1 MNIYTE
7 EELNTPTN
15 ELLFKKF
22 IEQFSEVDNSRVK
35 NEMLSVLEK
44 WTETKKKFMSP
55 NISNTERLPL
65 YTNILDNNDLYL
77 TYILEHDSDVFGSS
91 RPGNSKD
98 YKVYKN
104 SNGRFNIAKGR
115 TILKENVTASV
126 AASSSSFGDVIDVYA
141 TIFKLSSKSDIGT
154 ALRQLSEYPSYQ
166 SYVAKQIL
174 HKAVVLE
181 LCRYDVKSNPYLEN
195 VINYPLINIYEKEI
209 INKILKLL
217 NIKTENNYFIQS
229 NAIVVRFLEI
239 INYWGNKT
247 EGSKWENL
255 KPTPLVIERMSV
267 ALWRW
272 FKSKD
277 EERGIKYW
285 IYSPGENASYWDE
298 LYDASIMGIGWDRVG
313 DLSQYDSQKQIKE
326 ALTKIESTDVKQNIN
341 AKALWQFAYEM
352 APGDIVFAKKGTGLI
367 IGKGEV
373 TSDYSFEDER
383 AELKHIRK
391 IDWMNKGEWTYPGT
405 ANRKTLTE
413 ITLQEADKLNA
424 AMEANTIVNLGNNDS
439 KYWLLVTNP
448 KNWSFSD
455 IPVGGTQSFSRC
467 SPSGRARPNFSDIK
481 PGDIAIC
488 YESVNS
494 NVVALAT
501 ISTKN
506 ENEIEVKKDEQLQTP
521 ISKSLFIDLPEFTN
535 AEFLTINFRSTYFKL
550 TKEQYDIL
558 IDIIRDNNPVVEL
571 SNTSRYTEDNF
582 LKDVYIEKGQYQDL
596 IGVLK
601 YKKNIILQGA
611 PGVGK
616 TYLAKRLAWSMMGE
630 RDDSRVKLIQF
641 HQNYSYEDFIMGY
654 KPVDSGFDLI
664 PGVFYNFCEM
674 ARSQPDKD
682 FFLIIDEIN
691 RGNVS
696 KIFGELLMIIE
707 NEYRKESITLPYR
720 NINFRIPERLYI
732 IGTMNTADRS
742 LAMIDY
748 ALRRRFSFFDI
759 QPCFGYKEDDKINEQ
774 FQDYLNTLN
783 SPILNRLI
791 HSIQKLNADIVKS
804 LGKGFCIGHSYFSNL
819 SIEDCSTERLK
830 RIVDYEIIPMIK
842 EYWFDNTDMV
852 NEWEKALRAIF

>member
-1 MNIYTE
+1 MLIKQKF
-7 EELNTPTN
+7 LNQ
-15 ELLFKKF
+15 KKA
-22 IEQFSEVDNSRVK
+22 D
-35 NEMLSVLEK
+35 
-44 WTETKKKFMSP
+44 P
-55 NISNTERLPL
+55 NISK
-65 YTNILDNNDLYL
+65 IQ
-77 TYILEHDSDVFGSS
+77 
-91 RPGNSKD
+91 
-98 YKVYKN
+98 
-104 SNGRFNIAKGR
+104 
-115 TILKENVTASV
+115 
-126 AASSSSFGDVIDVYA
+126 VIKCV
-141 TIFKLSSKSDIGT
+141 
-154 ALRQLSEYPSYQ
+154 
-166 SYVAKQIL
+166 
-174 HKAVVLE
+174 
-181 LCRYDVKSNPYLEN
+181 EN
-195 VINYPLINIYEKEI
+195 VIEKEKDG
-209 INKILKLL
+209 NLL
-217 NIKTENNYFIQS
+217 E
-229 NAIVVRFLEI
+229 AVVSTVNEI
-239 INYWGNKT
+239 YPFY
-247 EGSKWENL
+247 EHVMSSE
-255 KPTPLVIERMSV
+255 SV
-267 ALWRW
+267 AEDSNGYESENSR
-272 FKSKD
+272 
-277 EERGIKYW
+277 YW
-285 IYSPGENASYWDE
+285 LYSPGENASNWDE
-298 LYDASIMGIGWDRVG
+298 LYDAGIIGIGWDLIG
-313 DLSQYDSQKQIKE
+313 DLSKYNSQDDIDNALQKTDDSNSSQK
-326 ALTKIESTDVKQNIN
+326 IN
-341 AKALWQFAYEM
+341 AKALWQFANDM
-352 APGDIVFAKKGTGLI
+352 KPGDVVYAKKGTGLI
-367 IGKGEV
+367 IGKGIV
-373 TSDYSFEDER
+373 KSDYLFDEDR
-383 AELKHIRK
+383 TELKHIRK
-391 IDWMNKGEWTYPGT
+391 IDWINKGEWVNP
-405 ANRKTLTE
+405 ASAIRKTLTE

-424 AMEANTIVNLGNNDS
+424 AMEANTIVNLGNHDS

-506 ENEIEVKKDEQLQTP
+506 ENEIEVKKEEQLQTP
-521 ISKSLFIDLPEFTN
+521 ISKALFIDLPEFTN
-535 AEFLTINFRSTYFKL
+535 AEFITVNFRSTYFKL
-550 TKEQYDIL
+550 TKEQYDTL
-558 IDIIRDNNPVVEL
+558 IDIIRDNNPIVES

-630 RDDSRVKLIQF
+630 RDESRVKLIQF
-641 HQNYSYEDFIMGY
+641 HQNYSYEDFMMGY

-720 NINFRIPERLYI
+720 NINFKIPERLYI

-759 QPCFGYKEDDKINEQ
+759 QPCFGCEKGDKINKQ

-791 HSIQKLNADIVKS
+791 QAIQDLNADIVES

-852 NEWEKALRAIF
+852 NKWEKALRAIF